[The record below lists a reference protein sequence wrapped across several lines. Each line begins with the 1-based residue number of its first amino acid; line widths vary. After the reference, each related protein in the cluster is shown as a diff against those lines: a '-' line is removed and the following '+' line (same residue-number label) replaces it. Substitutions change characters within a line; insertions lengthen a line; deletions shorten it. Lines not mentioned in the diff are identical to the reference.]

1 MSASIAQ
8 IWNILASRPKF
19 DFTPTFIFCSPIC
32 TNNCGVVFLWKYILV
47 FEKLFFS
54 FDRSN
59 MQIFTVKW
67 LPELCDLMYL
77 RYFCQHNPLFYHLN
91 LIPCHCWSWQ
101 RNIYSL
107 VNIFVRHTFSMS
119 KSSIKTET
127 ALTMTDTTEPTELLA
142 FKRQKDGYKVT
153 VKISLCICVVLSW
166 DELKVRQNLLD
177 SDYEMYM
184 VRLLVATV
192 NWHKSLQFAKKSNI
206 TLLPC
211 LFMILLAVSIII
223 LHLGITFWQ
232 EPRFCV
238 VFSPPSFIS

>member
-8 IWNILASRPKF
+8 IWNIVASRTKF
-19 DFTPTFIFCSPIC
+19 DLSPTFIFCSPIC
-32 TNNCGVVFLWKYILV
+32 PYNCGVVFLWKYILV

-91 LIPCHCWSWQ
+91 LIPCHYWSWQ
-101 RNIYSL
+101 RNIYFL
-107 VNIFVRHTFSMS
+107 VNIFVRHTFPMS
-119 KSSIKTET
+119 KSSIKTKT
-127 ALTMTDTTEPTELLA
+127 VLTMTDMTESTELLA

-166 DELKVRQNLLD
+166 DELKVRQNLLA
-177 SDYEMYM
+177 SDYEIYM
-184 VRLLVATV
+184 VCLLVATV
-192 NWHKSLQFAKKSNI
+192 YWHKSLQFVKK
-206 TLLPC
+206 
-211 LFMILLAVSIII
+211 F
-223 LHLGITFWQ
+223 
-232 EPRFCV
+232 
-238 VFSPPSFIS
+238 